1 MGTGPIP
8 ATRKALDRAGWKIGD
23 LDLVEANEAFAA
35 QALAVNKD
43 LGWDVSKVNVN
54 GGAIALGHPIGA
66 SGARI
71 LVTLMHEMQRR
82 NAKKGLADALRRR
95 RHGRGDVH
103 RACLTE
109 VETVFDLVIMNGG
122 DPMASESE
130 NPAAAAAKLGEN
142 VAAQLANAANIYGGA
157 FAGSMKAVQDYQTK
171 LLHFFQTNAEANMA
185 LAQKLMTTRSPSDY
199 IETVSSHMRERAA
212 AIGDQ
217 AKELAALGQE
227 AAKKAMDSLAQPTKN
242 T

>member
-1 MGTGPIP
+1 
-8 ATRKALDRAGWKIGD
+8 
-23 LDLVEANEAFAA
+23 
-35 QALAVNKD
+35 
-43 LGWDVSKVNVN
+43 
-54 GGAIALGHPIGA
+54 
-66 SGARI
+66 
-71 LVTLMHEMQRR
+71 
-82 NAKKGLADALRRR
+82 
-95 RHGRGDVH
+95 
-103 RACLTE
+103 
-109 VETVFDLVIMNGG
+109 
-122 DPMASESE
+122 MASESE

-227 AAKKAMDSLAQPTKN
+227 AAKKAMDFARAADEEHLRPARIVIPDRSRATDRERPRSAVGSRQ
-242 T
+242 

>member
-1 MGTGPIP
+1 
-8 ATRKALDRAGWKIGD
+8 
-23 LDLVEANEAFAA
+23 
-35 QALAVNKD
+35 
-43 LGWDVSKVNVN
+43 
-54 GGAIALGHPIGA
+54 
-66 SGARI
+66 
-71 LVTLMHEMQRR
+71 
-82 NAKKGLADALRRR
+82 
-95 RHGRGDVH
+95 
-103 RACLTE
+103 
-109 VETVFDLVIMNGG
+109 
-122 DPMASESE
+122 MASESE

-171 LLHFFQTNAEANMA
+171 LLHFFQANAEANMA

-227 AAKKAMDSLAQPTKN
+227 AAKKAMDSLAQPTKS